1 MQNVECKYELRDY
14 SLARSIALA
23 IGSTFI
29 GSLKQK
35 DTYYRLT
42 TGRLKRREC
51 IGEAPEYI
59 FYDRSNDIRPRIS
72 SFMIYSE
79 AEAQV
84 RFGSTPLP
92 VWLTVTKTR
101 ELFMFENVRIHLD
114 KVEDLGHFL
123 EFEALVSP
131 KHHMSHCHAV
141 VAHLR
146 ERFGP
151 ALGEAISASYSD
163 LLAARIPASDQPEAT
178 LLIDLPEIEP
188 PQIS

>member
-23 IGSTFI
+23 TDCTFI
-29 GSLKQK
+29 ATLKQK

-51 IGEAPEYI
+51 IGEPPEYI
-59 FYDRSNDIRPRIS
+59 FYDRPNDARPRVS
-72 SFMIYSE
+72 SFMVYSE
-79 AEAQV
+79 SEAQT

-92 VWLTVTKTR
+92 AWRSVRKVR

-114 KVEDLGHFL
+114 KVEDLGDFL

-131 KHHMSHCHAV
+131 SHHMSHCHAA
-141 VAHLR
+141 VALLR
-146 ERFGP
+146 DRFSP
-151 ALGEAISASYSD
+151 ALGEPLSVSYVD
-163 LLAARIPASDQPEAT
+163 LLEARHAGPESPAPTVEM
-178 LLIDLPEIEP
+178 PVIEP
-188 PQIS
+188 PRHT